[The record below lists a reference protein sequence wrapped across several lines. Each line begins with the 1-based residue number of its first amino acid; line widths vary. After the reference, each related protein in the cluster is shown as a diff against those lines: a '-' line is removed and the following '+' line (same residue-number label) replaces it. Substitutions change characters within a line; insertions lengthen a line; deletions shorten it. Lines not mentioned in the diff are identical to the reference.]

1 MSATIGQSVGKA
13 AAKYAGVTNYH
24 VENLMELGG
33 AVAAGAAMGAA
44 IGGGVFSAPA
54 AAGGAAMGAVV
65 VTSSKFVDA
74 LVTSRL
80 GISGPSDNWNFC
92 ETGDCAG

>member
-1 MSATIGQSVGKA
+1 M
-13 AAKYAGVTNYH
+13 
-24 VENLMELGG
+24 GG
-33 AVAAGAAMGAA
+33 AMIAGAAAGAAL
-44 IGGGVFSAPA
+44 GGGVLSLPA

-65 VTSSKFVDA
+65 VTTSKFVDA

-80 GISGPSDNWNFC
+80 GFSGPSDNWNFC